1 MPALKR
7 ALFNRFTLL
16 ALCSTVSSSVF
27 ANCNFARGCGDGS
40 GGPFESTQ
48 MSGFLVFTATMVSV
62 DGTSDVSGFKK
73 RVYSAEEQEDARLY
87 LASDGMLQAAYFTS
101 ALQRYRQESSDSAL
115 NDLAVAEL
123 ISAQ

>member
-27 ANCNFARGCGDGS
+27 ADCNFARGCGDGS

-62 DGTSDVSGFKK
+62 DGTSDVSGLKK

-101 ALQRYRQESSDSAL
+101 ALQRYRQESADSAL
-115 NDLAVAEL
+115 NDLATAAL